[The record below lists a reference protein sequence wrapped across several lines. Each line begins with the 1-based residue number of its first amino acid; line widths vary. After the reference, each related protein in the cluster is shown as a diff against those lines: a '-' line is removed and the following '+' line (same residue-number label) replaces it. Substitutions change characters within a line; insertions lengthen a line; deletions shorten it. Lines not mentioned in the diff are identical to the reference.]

1 MTSSSESISKD
12 KATRAV
18 RLAIVVAAL
27 GYFVDIYDLVLFS
40 IVRVAS
46 LKGIGVTDP
55 DALLDQGVL
64 LINMQMGGMLIGGI
78 LWGVIGDKRGRLSVL
93 FGSILLYSVANILNG
108 FVTSIETY
116 AALRFIAGVGLA
128 GELGAGITLVS
139 EIMHKEA
146 RGYGTTIVASIGICG
161 AVAAALIGDMFSW
174 RIAYFVGGGLGLGLL
189 VLRIGVYESGM
200 FESVKKKAVERGN
213 FFKLFST
220 GERARRYAGIVLI
233 GIPIWYVV
241 GILVTFSPEI
251 GKAMGMPIPPNAGR
265 AILYTYV
272 GLAVGDLS
280 SGALSQI
287 VKSRKRAVMTF
298 LLVTTATIVLYFFAG
313 AQSITMFYAICVAM
327 GFGAGYWA
335 VFVTVASEQFGTN
348 LRATA
353 TTSAPNLV
361 RGAVVLLTL
370 AFHGLKEK
378 VGVVESAMIVGAVT
392 IVGAFISLRAM
403 EETYGK
409 DLDYLEH

>member
-1 MTSSSESISKD
+1 MTSSTESVSNA
-12 KATRAV
+12 KAARAV
-18 RLAIVVAAL
+18 RMAIVVAAL

-40 IVRVAS
+40 IVRVKS
-46 LKGIGVTDP
+46 LQGIGITDP
-55 DALLDQGVL
+55 AALLDQGVL
-64 LINMQMGGMLIGGI
+64 LINMQMGGMLVGGI

-93 FGSILLYSVANILNG
+93 FGSILMYSVANILNG
-108 FVTSIETY
+108 FVNSIETY
-116 AALRFIAGVGLA
+116 AALRFIAGIGLA

-139 EIMHKEA
+139 EIMHRHS
-146 RGYGTTIVASIGICG
+146 RGYGTTIVASVGICG
-161 AVAAALIGDMFSW
+161 AVAAALVGDFFSW
-174 RIAYFVGGGLGLGLL
+174 RVAYFVGGALGVGLL
-189 VLRIGVYESGM
+189 ALRIGVYESGM

-220 GERARRYAGIVLI
+220 AQRAKRYIGIVVI

-241 GILVTFSPEI
+241 GILATFSPEI
-251 GKAMGMPIPPNAGR
+251 GKAMGMAVPPNAGR
-265 AILYTYV
+265 SILFLYV
-272 GLAVGDLS
+272 GLAMGDLS

-287 VKSRKRAVMTF
+287 MKSRKRAVFAFMLITT
-298 LLVTTATIVLYFFAG
+298 VTVGLYFLIA
-313 AQSITMFYAICVAM
+313 AQSLTTFYGTCVAM

-361 RGAVVLLTL
+361 RGAVVLLTS
-370 AFHGLKEK
+370 AFNALKSN
-378 VGVVESAMIVGAVT
+378 VGVVESAMIVGAFT
-392 IVGAFISLRAM
+392 IIAAFVALRAM

-409 DLDYLEH
+409 DLDYLES

>member
-1 MTSSSESISKD
+1 MTSPAESIPKD
-12 KATRAV
+12 KAAQAV
-18 RLAIVVAAL
+18 RLAIIVAAL

-40 IVRVAS
+40 IVRVKS
-46 LKGIGVTDP
+46 LQGIGIVD
-55 DALLDQGVL
+55 DNALLEKGVL
-64 LINMQMGGMLIGGI
+64 LINMQMGGMLVGGI
-78 LWGVIGDKRGRLSVL
+78 FWGVIGDKRGRLSVL

-108 FVTSIETY
+108 FVNSIEAY
-116 AALRFIAGVGLA
+116 ATLRFIAGIGLA

-139 EIMHKEA
+139 EIMHKQS

-161 AVAAALIGDMFSW
+161 AVVAALVGDKFSW
-174 RIAYFVGGGLGLGLL
+174 RTAYFVGGGLGLALL

-200 FESVKKKAVERGN
+200 FEAVKNKAVERGN

-220 GERARRYAGIVLI
+220 GERARRYIGIVLI

-251 GKAMGMPIPPNAGR
+251 GKAMGMSVPPNAGR
-265 AILYTYV
+265 AILFTYV
-272 GLAVGDLS
+272 GLAMGDLS

-287 VKSRKRAVMTF
+287 IKSRKRAVMSF
-298 LLVTTATIVLYFFAG
+298 LGVTTLGIALYFLVA
-313 AQSITMFYAICVAM
+313 AQSLTVFYGICVAM

-361 RGAVVLLTL
+361 RGAVVLLTSG
-370 AFHGLKEK
+370 FHALKGR
-378 VGVVESAMIVGAVT
+378 VGVVESAMV
-392 IVGAFISLRAM
+392 VGAFTLIGAFVALRAM

-409 DLDYLEH
+409 DLDYLEE

>member
-1 MTSSSESISKD
+1 MTSVVESIPKD
-12 KATRAV
+12 KAARAV
-18 RLAIVVAAL
+18 RMAIIVAAL

-40 IVRVAS
+40 IVRVKS
-46 LKGIGVTDP
+46 LQGIGITEP
-55 DALLDQGVL
+55 NALLEKGVL
-64 LINMQMGGMLIGGI
+64 LINMQMGGMLVGGI

-93 FGSILLYSVANILNG
+93 FGSIMLYSLANILNG
-108 FVTSIETY
+108 FVDSIEAY

-139 EIMHKEA
+139 EIMHRHS

-161 AVAAALIGDMFSW
+161 AVVAALVGDMFSW
-174 RIAYFVGGGLGLGLL
+174 RTAYFVGGGLGVGLL

-200 FESVKKKAVERGN
+200 FEAVKKTSVQRGN

-220 GERARRYAGIVLI
+220 AERAKRYVGIVLI

-251 GKAMGMPIPPNAGR
+251 GKAMGMVTPPNAGR
-265 AILYTYV
+265 AILFTYV
-272 GLAVGDLS
+272 GLALGDLS

-287 VKSRKRAVMTF
+287 IKSRKRAVTAF
-298 LLVTTATIVLYFFAG
+298 LCWTTGGIVLYFLAA
-313 AQSITMFYAICVAM
+313 AQSLTVFYGVCVVM

-348 LRATA
+348 MRATA

-361 RGAVVLLTL
+361 RGAVVLLTSGFN
-370 AFHGLKEK
+370 ALKGR
-378 VGVVESAMIVGAVT
+378 VGVVESAMV
-392 IVGAFISLRAM
+392 VGAFTLIAAFVALRAM
-403 EETYGK
+403 GETYGK
-409 DLDYLEH
+409 DLDYLED

>member
-1 MTSSSESISKD
+1 MTTSTESVPAGSG
-12 KATRAV
+12 ARAV
-18 RLAIVVAAL
+18 RMAIVVAAL

-40 IVRVAS
+40 IVRVKS
-46 LKGIGVTDP
+46 LQGIGITDP
-55 DALLDQGVL
+55 TELLDKGVL

-93 FGSILLYSVANILNG
+93 FGSILLYSLANILNG
-108 FVTSIETY
+108 FVNSIEMY
-116 AALRFIAGVGLA
+116 ATLRFIAGVGLA

-139 EIMHKEA
+139 EIMHKKS

-161 AVAAALIGDMFSW
+161 AVVAALVGDMFSW
-174 RIAYFVGGGLGLGLL
+174 RIAYFVGGGLGLALL
-189 VLRIGVYESGM
+189 ILRIGVYESGM
-200 FESVKKKAVERGN
+200 FEAVKKKAVERGN

-220 GERARRYAGIVLI
+220 GERAKRYIGIVLI

-251 GKAMGMPIPPNAGR
+251 GKAMEMSTPPNAGR
-265 AILYTYV
+265 AILFTYV
-272 GLAVGDLS
+272 GLAIGDLS

-298 LLVTTATIVLYFFAG
+298 LCVTTVAIVLYFFVA
-313 AQSITMFYAICVAM
+313 ASSLTTFYGICVAM

-361 RGAVVLLTL
+361 RGAVVLLTS
-370 AFHGLKEK
+370 AFHGLKGR
-378 VGVVESAMIVGAVT
+378 VGVVESAMV
-392 IVGAFISLRAM
+392 VGAFTIIAAFVALRAM

-409 DLDYLEH
+409 DLDYLES